1 MSRKNSVRAAA
12 RRRAGRLMT
21 LALSMALTAGFSG
34 TTFAASADKYTQYV
48 ADYTGKNLASFGYSS
63 WGGDRRDYLGDANV
77 LFEFVTPD
85 GRYVSPMDEE
95 AMKQYRVTSQS
106 VAPNTEVK
114 LEFQKDEDG
123 NEYSNLIA
131 WQAVDEIALALAE
144 VGSDAEVAD
153 LTQITVSPDK
163 YTWYI
168 RSYVGKNAANIGYV
182 SWGGDRR
189 DAYGEGNVQIVFN
202 ADDGSYLDATDNKQM
217 CQYVVTAQD
226 VEPNTEL
233 KYVFMTDDNGEEY
246 DNLIDSQSV
255 STIYLTVQKLE
266 GDALDASIQAEAVD
280 EEKESETE

>member
-1 MSRKNSVRAAA
+1 MNRKNVALFGRRVRLTASA
-12 RRRAGRLMT
+12 
-21 LALSMALTAGFSG
+21 ALSLMLAAGTVG
-34 TTFAASADKYTQYV
+34 IVFADGADKYTQYV

-63 WGGDRRDYLGDANV
+63 LGGDRRDYLGDASL

-95 AMKQYRVTSQS
+95 AMKQYRVTNQS
-106 VAPNTEVK
+106 VAPDTEVK

-123 NEYSNLIA
+123 NEYSSLIA
-131 WQAVDEIALALAE
+131 WQAVDEIDLALSE
-144 VGSDAEVAD
+144 VGSDAEVGE
-153 LTQITVSPDK
+153 LPQINVSPDK

-168 RSYVGKNAANIGYV
+168 RSYVGKNAANIGYI

-189 DAYGEGNVQIVFN
+189 DEYGAGNVQLVFN

-233 KYVFMTDDNGEEY
+233 KLVFSTDENGKEY
-246 DNLIDSQSV
+246 DNLIESQSV

-280 EEKESETE
+280 EEQESETE

>member
-1 MSRKNSVRAAA
+1 MNRKNVALFGRRVRLTASA
-12 RRRAGRLMT
+12 
-21 LALSMALTAGFSG
+21 ALSLMLAAGTVG
-34 TTFAASADKYTQYV
+34 IVFADGADKYTQYV

-63 WGGDRRDYLGDANV
+63 LGGDRRDYLGDASL

-106 VAPNTEVK
+106 VAPDTEVK

-123 NEYSNLIA
+123 NEYSSLIA
-131 WQAVDEIALALAE
+131 WQAVDEIDLALSE
-144 VGSDAEVAD
+144 VGSDAEVGE
-153 LTQITVSPDK
+153 LPQINVSPDK
-163 YTWYI
+163 YTWYV
-168 RSYVGKNAANIGYV
+168 RSYVGKNAANIGYI

-189 DAYGEGNVQIVFN
+189 DEYGAGNVQLVFN

-233 KYVFMTDDNGEEY
+233 KLVFSTDENGKEY
-246 DNLIDSQSV
+246 DNLIESQSV

-280 EEKESETE
+280 EEQESETE

>member
-1 MSRKNSVRAAA
+1 MIRKNVALWS
-12 RRRAGRLMT
+12 RRTRHFTAV
-21 LALSMALTAGFSG
+21 ALSLALTAGIAG
-34 TTFAASADKYTQYV
+34 TAFAGGADKYTQYV
-48 ADYTGKNLASFGYSS
+48 ADYTGKNLASFGYFSL
-63 WGGDRRDYLGDANV
+63 GGDRRDYLGDASL

-106 VAPNTEVK
+106 VAPDTEVK
-114 LEFQKDEDG
+114 LEFQKDENG
-123 NEYSNLIA
+123 NEYSSLIA
-131 WQAVDEIALALAE
+131 WQAVDEIDLALAE
-144 VGSDAEVAD
+144 VGSDEEAAD
-153 LTQITVSPDK
+153 LPKINVSPDK

-189 DAYGEGNVQIVFN
+189 DAYGAGNVQLVFN

-226 VEPNTEL
+226 VKPNTEL
-233 KYVFMTDDNGEEY
+233 KLVYSTDENGKEY
-246 DNLIDSQSV
+246 DNLIESQSV

-280 EEKESETE
+280 QEEESETE